1 MSNQDLNDDIENP
14 TRQYK
19 IGDSIIYIYLLKK
32 RACYIKIYSEVTEK
46 EYLFK
51 SDYQWAEI
59 KTNLKFINQVE
70 YTILSHA
77 IMFMFIYSS
86 SFYNTV
92 FFDASSV
99 MIDKEGIAFL
109 GEPGVGKTTHSKLWL
124 EQIKESS
131 LLCDGQTAI
140 RILDDDIT
148 ISRTPWSIR
157 NTQYEDN
164 SLTLD
169 TIFILE
175 QAEMNVITKAS
186 NFTSFCKLLSICSMI
201 QEEKESFNCIVRTI
215 VHIAESIP
223 IYILKNKHGS
233 EAVNLAYST
242 YFKTVV

>member
-1 MSNQDLNDDIENP
+1 MSKAYYRIALLDIKLDLKDLNPIYLFNFIPFRIEEEIVSTLLFSVSYQDLNDVIEIP

-51 SDYQWAEI
+51 PDYQWAEI

-109 GEPGVGKTTHSKLWL
+109 
-124 EQIKESS
+124 
-131 LLCDGQTAI
+131 
-140 RILDDDIT
+140 
-148 ISRTPWSIR
+148 
-157 NTQYEDN
+157 
-164 SLTLD
+164 
-169 TIFILE
+169 
-175 QAEMNVITKAS
+175 
-186 NFTSFCKLLSICSMI
+186 
-201 QEEKESFNCIVRTI
+201 
-215 VHIAESIP
+215 
-223 IYILKNKHGS
+223 
-233 EAVNLAYST
+233 
-242 YFKTVV
+242 